1 MIVLAESIKIRKK
14 RLNELIHIYP
24 EKETD
29 EQEKK
34 RFILRKLEQND

>member
-34 RFILRKLEQND
+34 KIHITKIRTE